1 MIGLLTEITLK
12 TIWFTGQKIFD
23 LTYWVVYGNN
33 NTQLDIIQKQLED
46 QYILINNIQNM
57 IKNTEKTE

>member
-57 IKNTEKTE
+57 IKEKEKS